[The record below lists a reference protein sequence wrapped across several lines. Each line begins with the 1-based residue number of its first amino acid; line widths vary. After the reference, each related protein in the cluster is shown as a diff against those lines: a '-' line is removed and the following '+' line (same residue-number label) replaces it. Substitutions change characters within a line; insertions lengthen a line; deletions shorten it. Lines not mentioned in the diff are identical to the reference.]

1 MTGTYR
7 VGVTAD
13 SLRPDGS
20 PVFGD
25 VGLDQ
30 LREAGLEWDVM
41 PSATA
46 DGLTPAILD
55 GYDAV
60 LSFGHLPFSRVLV
73 EEAPRL
79 KHVARF
85 GAGYD
90 GIDLD
95 GLADAGVVVTNAPLG
110 ARRPLA
116 LSALTLLLALSHRL
130 VENHRAAATGR
141 WEDLGLYRGMGV
153 AGRTVA
159 IVGLGGVG
167 TDLAGLLAPF
177 GVRLVTNERAGVHE
191 RAVALGVEV
200 LPLER
205 LAAESDYVVLTAAL
219 TGSSRHLVDAAF
231 LAAMRP
237 TAYLVDVGRGGLVDQ
252 AALTV
257 ALAEHRLAGAGLDVL
272 EVEPP
277 APDDRLLAMEHVI
290 VTPHALCWTE
300 DFTRDVATS
309 AVEAIIDVAR
319 GRCPVHTLNPAVF
332 DHWRCGARQSTV

>member
-1 MTGTYR
+1 M
-7 VGVTAD
+7 
-13 SLRPDGS
+13 
-20 PVFGD
+20 
-25 VGLDQ
+25 
-30 LREAGLEWDVM
+30 
-41 PSATA
+41 
-46 DGLTPAILD
+46 
-55 GYDAV
+55 
-60 LSFGHLPFSRVLV
+60 
-73 EEAPRL
+73 
-79 KHVARF
+79 
-85 GAGYD
+85 
-90 GIDLD
+90 
-95 GLADAGVVVTNAPLG
+95 
-110 ARRPLA
+110 
-116 LSALTLLLALSHRL
+116 
-130 VENHRAAATGR
+130 
-141 WEDLGLYRGMGV
+141 
-153 AGRTVA
+153 
-159 IVGLGGVG
+159 
-167 TDLAGLLAPF
+167 
-177 GVRLVTNERAGVHE
+177 
-191 RAVALGVEV
+191 

-257 ALAEHRLAGAGLDVL
+257 ALAEHRIAGAGLDVL